1 MHETAYRIRKT
12 FKEGDDIRD
21 AGLTTPENVERF
33 DDICYG
39 KDPKWQVLDVYRPKD
54 AKGQKLS
61 VIISFHGGGWVY
73 GDKERYQYYCM
84 SLAKRGFAVVNYTY
98 RLAPEYQYPAPLEDT
113 NRVVTWVM
121 EHAGEYDLDTENI
134 FMVGDSAGAHGLS
147 LYTAICTNPE
157 YAKEYTFKVPD
168 GFKPN
173 AIALNCGL
181 ASISIKEGEET
192 SELMKDYLPEHG
204 TKKEEWLMSPIL
216 HMTENYP
223 PTFVM
228 TAEGDFLRDEAPELV
243 KRLAECNVITC
254 YRFYKWNER
263 PLGHVFHCDMR
274 LKMAEIC
281 NDDECAFFRKFIS

>member
-1 MHETAYRIRKT
+1 MHETAYRIRKE

-39 KDPKWQVLDVYRPKD
+39 EDPKWQVLDVYRQKD
-54 AKGQKLS
+54 TKGQKLP

-84 SLAKRGFAVVNYTY
+84 SLVKRGFAVVNYTY

-113 NRVVTWVM
+113 NMVVTWVM
-121 EHAGEYDLDTENI
+121 EHAEEYGLDIENI

-147 LYTAICTNPE
+147 LYTAICTNPG
-157 YAKEYTFKVPD
+157 YAEEYTFKVPN
-168 GFKPN
+168 GFTPK

-181 ASISIKEGEET
+181 GSIKIKEGEET
-192 SELMKDYLPEHG
+192 SELLKDYLPGRG
-204 TKKEEWLMSPIL
+204 TKKEEWLMSPVL

-223 PTFVM
+223 PTFIM

-243 KRLAECNVITC
+243 KRLTECNVITC
-254 YRFYKWNER
+254 YRFYKWSER
-263 PLGHVFHCDMR
+263 PLGHVFHCDLR
-274 LKMAEIC
+274 LGMAEIC
-281 NDDECAFFRKFIS
+281 NDDECTFFRKFIS

>member
-1 MHETAYRIRKT
+1 MHETAYKIRKE

-21 AGLTTPENVERF
+21 AGLTTPEGVKRF
-33 DDICYG
+33 ADICYG
-39 KDPKWQVLDVYRPKD
+39 DDSKWQVLDVYRPKD
-54 AKGQKLS
+54 TKGQKLP

-84 SLAKRGFAVVNYTY
+84 SLVKRGFAVVNYTY

-121 EHAGEYDLDTENI
+121 EHAGEYDLDTENV
-134 FMVGDSAGAHGLS
+134 FMVGDSAGAQGLS
-147 LYTAICTNPE
+147 LYAAICTNPE
-157 YAKEYTFKVPD
+157 YAKEYMFKVPD
-168 GFKPN
+168 GFTLK

-181 ASISIKEGEET
+181 ASITITEGEET
-192 SELMKDYLPEHG
+192 SELMKDYLPGHG
-204 TKKEEWLMSPIL
+204 TEKEKWLMSPVL

-228 TAEGDFLRDEAPELV
+228 TAEGDFLRDEAPQLV
-243 KRLAECNVITC
+243 QRLTECNVTTC

-274 LKMAEIC
+274 LEMAEVC
-281 NDDECAFFRKFIS
+281 NDDECAFFKKFIS

>member
-1 MHETAYRIRKT
+1 MYEAAYQVRKE
-12 FKEGDDIRD
+12 FKANDDIRD

-39 KDPKWQVLDVYRPKD
+39 TDKTWQLLDVYRPKHTD
-54 AKGQKLS
+54 GQKLP

-84 SLAKRGFAVVNYTY
+84 SLVKRGFAVVNYTY

-113 NRVVTWVM
+113 NLVVTWIFQ
-121 EHAGEYDLDTENI
+121 HAGEYGLDTDAI
-134 FMVGDSAGAHGLS
+134 FMVGDSAGAHGLA
-147 LYTAICTNPE
+147 LYAAICTNPE
-157 YAKEYTFKVPD
+157 YAKEYAFQVPE
-168 GFKPN
+168 GFAPK

-181 ASISIKEGEET
+181 ASITVKEGDPS
-192 SELMKDYLPEHG
+192 SELMKLYLPEHG
-204 TKKEEWLMSPIL
+204 TKKEEWLMSPIE

-228 TAEGDFLRDEAPELV
+228 TAEGDFLRDEAPRLV
-243 KRLAECNVITC
+243 KRLTECNVATC
-254 YRFYKWNER
+254 YRFYKWSER

-274 LKMAEIC
+274 LEMAEVC
-281 NDDECAFFRKFIS
+281 NDEECGFFKKFL